1 MSESEAHNSMTAAKM
16 YTLTALINTASATY
30 TAQFAAQRGIFFDSM
45 ADMIAKLNA
54 EGLSTQQNDGER
66 VLVAHKVCM
75 TRYGV
80 ATPVTT
86 TNL

>member
-1 MSESEAHNSMTAAKM
+1 
-16 YTLTALINTASATY
+16 
-30 TAQFAAQRGIFFDSM
+30 M

-54 EGLSTQQNDGER
+54 EGLATQQNDGER
-66 VLVAHKVCM
+66 VLVAHKVWM

>member
-1 MSESEAHNSMTAAKM
+1 MN
-16 YTLTALINTASATY
+16 TLTSLINTAASTS
-30 TAQFAAQRGIFFDSM
+30 TTRFAAQRGIFFDSM
-45 ADMIAKLNA
+45 SDMVAKLNA
-54 EGLSTQQNDGER
+54 EGLTMQQNDGER
-66 VLVAHKVCM
+66 VLVAHKVWM

>member
-1 MSESEAHNSMTAAKM
+1 MN
-16 YTLTALINTASATY
+16 TLTALINTASATH
-30 TAQFAAQRGIFFDSM
+30 TTRFAAQRGIFFDSM
-45 ADMIAKLNA
+45 SDMIAKLNA
-54 EGLSTQQNDGER
+54 EGLATQQNDGER
-66 VLVAHKVCM
+66 ALVAHKVWM

>member
-1 MSESEAHNSMTAAKM
+1 MS
-16 YTLTALINTASATY
+16 
-30 TAQFAAQRGIFFDSM
+30 
-45 ADMIAKLNA
+45 DMIAKLNA
-54 EGLSTQQNDGER
+54 EGLATQQNDGER
-66 VLVAHKVCM
+66 ALVAHKVWM

>member
-1 MSESEAHNSMTAAKM
+1 MITISNAK
-16 YTLTALINTASATY
+16 TLADLVNTASATH
-30 TAQFAAQRGIFFDSM
+30 TTRFAAQRGIFFDSM

-54 EGLSTQQNDGER
+54 EGLATQQNDGER
-66 VLVAHKVCM
+66 ALVAHKVWM

>member
-1 MSESEAHNSMTAAKM
+1 M
-16 YTLTALINTASATY
+16 TLTALINTASATH
-30 TAQFAAQRGIFFDSM
+30 TTRFAA
-45 ADMIAKLNA
+45 
-54 EGLSTQQNDGER
+54 QQNDGER
-66 VLVAHKVCM
+66 VLVAHKVWM

>member
-1 MSESEAHNSMTAAKM
+1 MN
-16 YTLTALINTASATY
+16 TLTALINTASATH
-30 TAQFAAQRGIFFDSM
+30 TTRFAAQRGIFFDSM
-45 ADMIAKLNA
+45 ADMVAKLNA

-66 VLVAHKVCM
+66 VLVANKVWM

>member
-45 ADMIAKLNA
+45 ADMIAKLSA

-66 VLVAHKVCM
+66 VLVAHKVWM